1 MHQESLKQHFKRST
15 RKAQLLLVRKG
26 RRKEE
31 LSDNPVSNLRES
43 LKRALSSSQLHA
55 DLVEVV
61 NLTEE
66 LLDTAPHVLEA
77 ALEEEHQNPI
87 TPGHKEEEGVADLR
101 NTPVNDAPVI
111 GPCLPTNTERN
122 QQKRPYADDTMGQK
136 QPVIGP
142 SLPDKK
148 KQMPPRSDNEP
159 GYNQQIQ
166 SLKPDGREAESEP
179 VVKAQVRS
187 GRQDRHTPLGKRKHM
202 HPRNKYAEAPPD
214 FDELA
219 AKYPSFA
226 PYVYHN
232 AGGRPNIEW

>member
-1 MHQESLKQHFKRST
+1 MKYQ
-15 RKAQLLLVRKG
+15 KG
-26 RRKEE
+26 TAAACKEGEKEE
-31 LSDNPVSNLRES
+31 LPDNPVSNLRES

-77 ALEEEHQNPI
+77 ALEEEHQ
-87 TPGHKEEEGVADLR
+87 TPTTSDHKKDEGVADPS
-101 NTPVNDAPVI
+101 NGPVNDAPVI
-111 GPCLPTNTERN
+111 GPSLRTHAERD
-122 QQKRPYADDTMGQK
+122 QQKPPNPGDTMGQK

-142 SLPDKK
+142 SLPTGMKE
-148 KQMPPRSDNEP
+148 QTPLRSDNEP
-159 GYNQQIQ
+159 GYIQQIQ
-166 SLKPDGREAESEP
+166 SLEPDGREAESEQL
-179 VVKAQVRS
+179 VKAQDPSRS
-187 GRQDRHTPLGKRKHM
+187 GRQERHTALGKRKQM

-226 PYVYHN
+226 PHVYHN